1 MGLSTEPT
9 PLSFPLAECR
19 VCGSRSL
26 RTVLDLGNQPLA
38 NRLEERPYAPEP
50 RIPLIICRCETCG
63 TIQLTETVR
72 PEVLFRKYVW
82 VTGTS
87 GVAQEYSRLFYE
99 RVSKRVGQGARF
111 VIEVASN
118 DGTFLMPFAAQG
130 HRVLGVDP
138 AENIAALARA
148 RGIPT
153 KSDFFGLEVGR
164 SLVSSSGPADVVFAR
179 NVIPHVANAQDVVAG
194 MAECLRPSGIGV
206 VEFHRGDIILK
217 ELHYDSIYHEHLCY
231 HTLASMTRLL
241 EGCGLHPFD
250 VETSPISGGSF
261 VLYATK
267 EKIAPSKNLLQQKS
281 LEADL
286 GVSGGAA
293 WDHFAGQVVRHRDL
307 LRNLV
312 LDFKAKGLR
321 LAGYGAS
328 ARSSTLLNYCGL
340 TRDHLDAIADR
351 AELKHGK
358 FAPGTGIP
366 ILPPKEVLAG
376 KPDVLLLLAWNFQD
390 EILRQLREEFHWRG
404 RIILPLPE
412 DPRVITVS

>member
-1 MGLSTEPT
+1 MGLSTEAT
-9 PLSFPLAECR
+9 PLSSHPAGCR
-19 VCGSRSL
+19 VCGSHSL
-26 RTVLDLGNQPLA
+26 RPVLDLGNQPLA

-50 RIPLIICRCETCG
+50 RIPLVICRCETCG
-63 TIQLTETVR
+63 TIQLTETVL
-72 PEVLFRKYVW
+72 PEILFRKYVW

-87 GVAQEYSRLFYE
+87 GVAQKYSQLFCE
-99 RVSKRVGQGARF
+99 RVSKRAGHGPRF

-118 DGTFLMPFAAQG
+118 DGTFLLPFAAQG
-130 HRVLGVDP
+130 DRVLGVDP
-138 AENIAALARA
+138 AGNIAALARG

-153 KSDFFGLEVGR
+153 EADFFGLQLAR
-164 SLVSSSGPADVVFAR
+164 SLVSQYGSADVVFAR
-179 NVIPHVANAQDVVAG
+179 NVIPHVADAQDVVAG
-194 MAECLRPSGIGV
+194 MAECLKPSGIGV

-231 HTLASMTRLL
+231 HTLESMTRLL
-241 EGCGLHPFD
+241 KGCGLHPFD
-250 VETSPISGGSF
+250 VENSPISGGSF
-261 VLYATK
+261 VVYASK
-267 EKIAPSKNLLQQKS
+267 KKIAPSKNLLEQKA

-286 GVSGGAA
+286 GVGGVPA
-293 WDHFAGQVVRHRDL
+293 WDHFARQVVRHRDL

-312 LDFKAKGLR
+312 LDFKAKGLH

-366 ILPPKEVLAG
+366 ILPPRDVLARN
-376 KPDVLLLLAWNFQD
+376 PDVLLLLAWNFRE

-404 RIILPLPE
+404 QIILPLPE
-412 DPRVITVS
+412 IPR

>member
-1 MGLSTEPT
+1 MGLSKDLP
-9 PLSFPLAECR
+9 PLSRRPDECR
-19 VCGSRSL
+19 VCGTHLL

-38 NRLEERPYAPEP
+38 NRLEEHPYAPEP
-50 RIPLIICRCETCG
+50 RIPLVICRCEACG
-63 TIQLTETVR
+63 TIQLTETVL

-87 GVAQEYSRLFYE
+87 GVAQKYSRLFCE
-99 RVSKRVGQGARF
+99 RVSKRAGQGPRF

-118 DGTFLMPFAAQG
+118 DGTFLLPFAAQG
-130 HRVLGVDP
+130 DRVLGVDP
-138 AENIAALARA
+138 AENIAALARG

-153 KSDFFGLEVGR
+153 EAKFFGRQVAH
-164 SLVSSSGPADVVFAR
+164 SLVSRSGPADVVFAR
-179 NVIPHVANAQDVVAG
+179 NVIPHVADAQDFVAG
-194 MAECLRPSGIGV
+194 VAECLKPSGIGV

-231 HTLASMTRLL
+231 HTLDSMTRLL

-261 VLYATK
+261 VVYAAKTK
-267 EKIAPSKNLLQQKS
+267 ISPSKNLIQQMT

-286 GVSGGAA
+286 GVGGAPA

-366 ILPPKEVLAG
+366 ILPPKNVLANN
-376 KPDVLLLLAWNFQD
+376 PDVLLLLAWNFQD
-390 EILRQLREEFHWRG
+390 EILRQLREEYHWRG
-404 RIILPLPE
+404 RIISPLPG
-412 DPRVITVS
+412 DPQVITVS

>member
-1 MGLSTEPT
+1 MGLSTALP
-9 PLSFPLAECR
+9 PLSCRSAECR
-19 VCGSRSL
+19 VCGACSL
-26 RTVLDLGNQPLA
+26 QKVLDLGNQPLA

-50 RIPLIICRCETCG
+50 RIPLVICRCETCG
-63 TIQLTETVR
+63 SIQLTETVR

-87 GVAQEYSRLFYE
+87 EVAQNYSQLFCE
-99 RVSKRVGQGARF
+99 RVSRRAVRGPRF

-118 DGTFLMPFAAQG
+118 DGTFLLPFVVQG
-130 HRVLGVDP
+130 DRVLGVDP

-153 KSDFFGLEVGR
+153 EADFFGLQMAR
-164 SLVSSSGPADVVFAR
+164 SLVSRSGLADVVFAR

-194 MAECLRPSGIGV
+194 MAACLKPAGIGV
-206 VEFHRGDIILK
+206 VEFHRGDTILK

-231 HTLASMTRLL
+231 HTLESMTQLL

-261 VLYATK
+261 VVYAAK
-267 EKIAPSKNLLQQKS
+267 NKISPSKNLLQQKT
-281 LEADL
+281 LEAKL
-286 GVSGGAA
+286 GVSGRPA
-293 WDHFAGQVVRHRDL
+293 WDDFARQVARHRDL

-312 LDFKAKGLR
+312 MDFKAEGLR
-321 LAGYGAS
+321 IAGYGAS

-340 TRDHLDAIADR
+340 THDHLDAIADR

-366 ILPPKEVLAG
+366 ILSPRDVLARN
-376 KPDVLLLLAWNFQD
+376 PDVLLLLAWNFRD
-390 EILRQLREEFHWRG
+390 EILCQLREEFQWRG
-404 RIILPLPE
+404 RIILPLPG
-412 DPRVITVS
+412 DPQVITVP